1 MIHKNKGLEI
11 NVNVFKSD
19 LQISIL
25 DFVKRATDN
34 IGQNFR
40 PGKPFTDVEFI
51 VGLKSYSIWLEGY
64 LKDKD
69 EYYLEIDNV
78 TARNAAIITIRAL
91 KSFSLLYKFVA
102 KYYENF
108 NYENEVRLATTSSRE
123 LFDKYHEEWEYS
135 LSRSTIMICRGLAY
149 NYSGFENNLSGIIKK
164 VYPSYIE
171 KAINE
176 WMRNYG

>member
-1 MIHKNKGLEI
+1 MIHKSKGLEI
-11 NVNVFKSD
+11 NVKVYKSD

-34 IGQNFR
+34 IGENFR
-40 PGKPFTDVEFI
+40 PGKPFNDVEYI

-64 LKDKD
+64 LQDKD

-78 TARNAAIITIRAL
+78 TARNAAISTMKIL
-91 KSFSLLYKFVA
+91 GSFSHLYKFVE
-102 KYYENF
+102 KYYEGF
-108 NYENEVRLATTSSRE
+108 NYEYEVKLAMTSPRE
-123 LFDKYHEEWEYS
+123 LNEKYHDDWEQS
-135 LSRSTIMICRGLAY
+135 LSRSTILITRGLAY
-149 NYSGFENNLSGIIKK
+149 NYSGFKNFLPDIIKK

-176 WMRNYG
+176 WMQDYG